1 MGDLYIE
8 TPTGSAKC
16 KLREVDGA
24 LSLPCPVGGAWVSG
38 KWVLPGR
45 SPFRDTKDG
54 PYSPR
59 SEKFSLDNAAL
70 PFLAYSG
77 IPAVS
82 FWFCEVRLK
91 NLAAFSVDPVITE
104 TKFLII

>member
-8 TPTGSAKC
+8 TPIGSAKC
-16 KLREVDGA
+16 KLREVDGD
-24 LSLPCPVGGAWVSG
+24 LSLPYPIGGPWVSG
-38 KWVLPGR
+38 KWEVPGR
-45 SPFRDTKDG
+45 SLFRNTKDD
-54 PYSPR
+54 PCSPH

-91 NLAAFSVDPVITE
+91 NSAAFSVDPVITE
-104 TKFLII
+104 TKFFI